1 MKTSLA
7 MFITTTLVFVGITGS
22 NIAPTSMAADSTPG
36 VLYQELIDR
45 NGNTRVPPVSTDV
58 NDESINVSAMPARF
72 IYVQFP
78 GEDSKVIT
86 LQDLDSAIH
95 QRSVQVQVPAEGE
108 TQVPGQTN

>member
-1 MKTSLA
+1 
-7 MFITTTLVFVGITGS
+7 
-22 NIAPTSMAADSTPG
+22 
-36 VLYQELIDR
+36 
-45 NGNTRVPPVSTDV
+45 
-58 NDESINVSAMPARF
+58 MPARF

-108 TQVPGQTN
+108 TQAPGQTN